1 MIDLLG
7 RFKGRL
13 TPEYNESGGVNLSLQ
28 TIERFKDQT
37 FKFKAAGMKHRNV
50 PAKEIIRFIKEELP
64 GYYTYTTKIK
74 TFMDIKK
81 TEQAH
86 IIINGTLGIIGRYN
100 PLDRSF
106 TIKTEKP
113 QRL

>member
-7 RFKGRL
+7 RLKERL
-13 TPEYNESGGVNLSLQ
+13 TAEYNESDGVNLALQ
-28 TIERFKDQT
+28 TIERFKDRT
-37 FKFKAAGMKHRNV
+37 FKFKAVGMKHRNV
-50 PAKEIIRFIKEELP
+50 RAKEIIRFIKEELP

-74 TFMDIKK
+74 TFTDIKK

-86 IIINGTLGIIGRYN
+86 IIINGTLGITGRYN

>member
-7 RFKGRL
+7 WLKGRL
-13 TPEYNESGGVNLSLQ
+13 VAEYNESGGINLALQ
-28 TIERFKDQT
+28 TIERFKDRS
-37 FKFKAAGMKHRNV
+37 FKFKGAGMKHRNI
-50 PAKEIIRFIKEELP
+50 PAKEIVRFIKEELP
-64 GYYTYTTKIK
+64 SYYTYTTKIK

-86 IIINGTLGIIGRYN
+86 IIINGTLGVTGRYN

-106 TIKTEKP
+106 TIKTENTQP
-113 QRL
+113 P